1 MVKNFGGNKSK
12 RIARKY
18 INTNSNTYTRKAEKE
33 GEIYGIIT
41 KIYGNGRAEV
51 LCIDNISRIL
61 IIRKKFKG
69 RNKRNNNVALN
80 TWVLAGL
87 RLWEVIQQDSKET
100 CDLLEVYDS
109 SDVEFLKSNVEEDW
123 KIFGTEKQTEED
135 SDYIDFNNNME
146 EADFKANTDS
156 SNEDEINSSNSDF
169 DMDDL

>member
-1 MVKNFGGNKSK
+1 MVKNQGGNKSK

-18 INTNSNTYTRKAEKE
+18 VNTNVNTNTRKAEKE

-41 KIYGNGRAEV
+41 KMYGNGRAEV

-69 RNKRNNNVALN
+69 RNKRNNVVALN

-87 RLWEVIQQDSKET
+87 RLWEVIKQDSKET

-109 SDVEFLKSNVEEDW
+109 SDVDFLKSNVEEDW
-123 KIFGTEKQTEED
+123 KIFGSEKQSEEN
-135 SDYIDFNNNME
+135 SDYIDFNNDIE
-146 EADFKANTDS
+146 EASFDTNSDS
-156 SNEDEINSSNSDF
+156 GNEDESDNSDSNF
-169 DMDDL
+169 DIDDL